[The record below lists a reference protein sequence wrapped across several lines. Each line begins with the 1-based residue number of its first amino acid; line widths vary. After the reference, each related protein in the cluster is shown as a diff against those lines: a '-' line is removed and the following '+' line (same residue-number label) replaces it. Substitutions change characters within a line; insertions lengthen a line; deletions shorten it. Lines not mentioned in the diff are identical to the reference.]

1 MKNTLI
7 KKGTLRARI
16 WAMLTVIV
24 MIVSLIAPGS
34 KLGKVNAATQG
45 YSVTIKFFQHDKTTP
60 KNPGNVGDDFYLIV
74 TAKNTDHPNWMCYA
88 VKKVGT
94 LNAASTPISIDKG
107 EFRIDKYDDDGNFT
121 GNDRRDNSMWSWM
134 HNYQGYYDVSEGY
147 YIDTIRLYRLKDGVT
162 ETYPPIADM
171 SISKD
176 DLINNYFDN
185 HAPEGYEF
193 LSASSVK
200 TNDSGEVWLYDNAF
214 TTTYVPKVIQDT
226 PSAITEDDAY
236 FIFVDVLHS
245 DNTHTYYLTPLVTD
259 GSSANTE
266 FTIDSWC
273 DSNGNPKPN
282 VKYTAS
288 NAPNTTIK
296 VLKAENPSEF
306 SYNNAINGAKCSEV
320 TNVNDYK
327 LSISQTEDKDEAAYT
342 DTFYGNINLTKI
354 SATSDYNFLTVLGPA
369 VDYGVVASKI
379 THDGHS
385 ETNLATKVYDNTK
398 GENFDPDL
406 SGNGSDQ
413 VPGVCLFGEV
423 VGEKVRFGSTTPPV
437 AYAIVGSDD
446 ASKIKNEAEPGAVV
460 VVPTDKQVINN
471 TVDSMIS
478 HMQTVSADML
488 SKPATLQPYVS
499 NTENRLIVDTMGFPD
514 DATIYVDADAYIDN
528 YISKGKVNIK
538 KKPNQLV
545 VFNFKNERTE
555 PLTIKT
561 VRVDWGEGYKTSNT
575 ETRQFNSAQNN
586 YADLVARQVVWNL
599 AGIKGDVSIIESGGM
614 FLQPNSDSGDFEAG
628 GTSCGW
634 VITAGD
640 AILGKGGQEFHFV
653 YQGLNSAGK
662 VILKAKK
669 IVDGVIPSEEQ
680 VFKFGVERFDSTTN
694 KFKTVKVSTPDGDK
708 DLVIKNTKESITIP
722 VTEMTEKLEKMRGQ
736 LVLSKRILRSF
747 MHTLLYRLL
756 NRVKLK

>member
-45 YSVTIKFFQHDKTTP
+45 YSVTIKFFQHDKITP
-60 KNPGNVGDDFYLIV
+60 KNPGNVGDNFFLVV
-74 TAKNTDHPNWMCYA
+74 TAESDNQMCYA

-94 LNAASTPISIDKG
+94 LNSESKTINIDKG
-107 EFRIDKYDDDGNFT
+107 DFRIDVFDGEGNFVR
-121 GNDRRDNSMWSWM
+121 NDRNNQSTVWWAPD
-134 HNYQGYYDVSEGY
+134 YQGYYDVSKGY
-147 YIDTIRLYRLKDGVT
+147 NIRTIRLYRLKDGVT
-162 ETYPPIADM
+162 ETYPPIANM

-193 LSASSVK
+193 LSASLVK

-306 SYNNAINGAKCSEV
+306 SYNNAVNGAKCSEV

-385 ETNLATKVYDNTK
+385 ETNLATKVYDNTCYVK
-398 GENFDPDL
+398 
-406 SGNGSDQ
+406 NGAETAESMWGLKLQTVLHNSNTIIEGYMSVKD
-413 VPGVCLFGEV
+413 
-423 VGEKVRFGSTTPPV
+423 
-437 AYAIVGSDD
+437 IDD
-446 ASKIKNEAEPGAVV
+446 AISRLEGIRCGSR
-460 VVPTDKQVINN
+460 PTSCPDQ
-471 TVDSMIS
+471 
-478 HMQTVSADML
+478 L
-488 SKPATLQPYVS
+488 SKALK
-499 NTENRLIVDTMGFPD
+499 E
-514 DATIYVDADAYIDN
+514 A
-528 YISKGKVNIK
+528 KE
-538 KKPNQLV
+538 QL
-545 VFNFKNERTE
+545 
-555 PLTIKT
+555 
-561 VRVDWGEGYKTSNT
+561 
-575 ETRQFNSAQNN
+575 
-586 YADLVARQVVWNL
+586 
-599 AGIKGDVSIIESGGM
+599 
-614 FLQPNSDSGDFEAG
+614 
-628 GTSCGW
+628 
-634 VITAGD
+634 
-640 AILGKGGQEFHFV
+640 
-653 YQGLNSAGK
+653 
-662 VILKAKK
+662 
-669 IVDGVIPSEEQ
+669 
-680 VFKFGVERFDSTTN
+680 
-694 KFKTVKVSTPDGDK
+694 
-708 DLVIKNTKESITIP
+708 
-722 VTEMTEKLEKMRGQ
+722 
-736 LVLSKRILRSF
+736 
-747 MHTLLYRLL
+747 
-756 NRVKLK
+756 